1 MTTIYSAYSEND
13 IDKLEKMIGYA
24 LGLVNLP
31 PPGGPK
37 LSFSLGGDDNQA
49 VYPPVTVSIPTSNE
63 SVAVI
68 FNQLG
73 KYAPYSQ

>member
-1 MTTIYSAYSEND
+1 MFQSCTTAIYLAYINGEAET
-13 IDKLEKMIGYA
+13 LEKMIGYA
-24 LGLVNLP
+24 LGFVHIP

-37 LSFSLGGDDNQA
+37 LSFSLGSGDNH
-49 VYPPVTVSIPTSNE
+49 VIYPPLSDTIPTTDT

-73 KYAPYSQ
+73 K